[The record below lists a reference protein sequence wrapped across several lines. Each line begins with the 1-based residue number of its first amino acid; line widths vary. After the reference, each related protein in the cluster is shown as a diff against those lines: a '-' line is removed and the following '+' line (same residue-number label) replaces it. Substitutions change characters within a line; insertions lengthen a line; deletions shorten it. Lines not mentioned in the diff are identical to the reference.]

1 VVSALLRK
9 LIFIGMVLVFAAVS
23 TAQTFTV
30 EEKDLERQANLIAK
44 LLVSCRAI
52 IAQNQDLIN
61 DPEKGDKGFTGD
73 VYTSNIKAHFKNA
86 TDVDVSENDAFSAD
100 PVKKSL
106 GVLLCSAKAVI
117 DESQKVINMKGKGF
131 KKIIPAVVGRRTSF
145 KYNKAM
151 GVGYYLKQ
159 TSIRYRNPANHPD
172 VFEAKY
178 LNKFEGPG
186 YPKDKG
192 MGEIITNSDG
202 SRVYRY
208 MLPISIKP
216 SCLKCHGGPEGEMDI
231 SGGIKEGYKEGE
243 IRGAISVMV
252 PYYSFRNL
260 TSD

>member
-1 VVSALLRK
+1 LLRK

-23 TAQTFTV
+23 TAQTVTV
-30 EEKDLERQANLIAK
+30 EEKDLEKQANLIAK

-73 VYTSNIKAHFKNA
+73 VYTSNIKTHFKNA
-86 TDVDVSENDAFSAD
+86 TDIDVSENDAFSPD

-145 KYNKAM
+145 KFNKAM

-172 VFEAKY
+172 
-178 LNKFEGPG
+178 
-186 YPKDKG
+186 D
-192 MGEIITNSDG
+192 
-202 SRVYRY
+202 
-208 MLPISIKP
+208 
-216 SCLKCHGGPEGEMDI
+216 
-231 SGGIKEGYKEGE
+231 
-243 IRGAISVMV
+243 
-252 PYYSFRNL
+252 
-260 TSD
+260 